1 LGSHTF
7 EPAQEE
13 YLLLD
18 ALARLSDIGAE
29 INALTGSD
37 DTRVDATLRLI
48 VESAIQVVPGAA
60 AVLYVYDRRRGAFDP
75 VSRVSAGEWLGAT
88 AEERARIEDDEP
100 RAAGLGMRAV
110 SQLRPV
116 LSYDEPGLGIH
127 PAKEAA
133 GAKVLACL
141 PLVVAGSAVGVL
153 YLYLRE
159 ARRFTQLELLLLSV
173 FVNQAAIV
181 IYHADQLSDVQR
193 ALTRRE
199 DELSRLR
206 RAGLLISSRRRPE
219 ETLEAILHMALEV
232 TGAKYGILR
241 LVDKQSQHLITR
253 AVAGERLD
261 RPAVEALPLNATSI
275 MGWVARSRQP
285 LNIADVQTGRWSR
298 IYYPLDYSL
307 EMRAELAVP
316 LIGAGGR
323 LEGVLNLESP
333 QVGAFSEQDSHLLQA
348 FATQAVI
355 AIQEARL
362 VGALQEVSARLLV
375 EPSQAVIERLV
386 ELACDLLN
394 ASASAIWTLHDDT
407 LILSA
412 ASAGYTRGDHLS
424 LRGSL
429 TGQAVLARAAVTSED
444 VRSDPRFER
453 TELARAQGWTRAL
466 IVPLT
471 RAPTRGPDSPPP
483 EPVAASTRPLVAA
496 TGPRPEPAAASTG
509 SATGA
514 RPELVEGPSVEGL
527 SAEGPPVA
535 GASFEGE
542 PVGAFSVYGVA
553 AAPEEFTASDWDKK
567 VLGILAHYAA
577 LAFQNAARQDALRE
591 AQAARSVAET
601 FAAMGDIAANLLHHL
616 NNKVGTI
623 PVRVEGIQDKCA
635 AAIQENPYLAA
646 NLVAIERAALEAMTA
661 VREQLALLRPIN
673 HTLVDVAGCVTA
685 AIQNARLPTAID
697 ITHQVASLPAVMAHR
712 ESLILVLVNLLQNA
726 ASAMQG
732 AGAIA
737 IEGTAHPAWVEI
749 AVRDTGPGIAPELR
763 DRIFEFNFSGQG
775 ASGRGNL
782 GFGLWWVKTLMTRLG
797 GAVSVESADER
808 AGRSGATF
816 RLRLPTVQR

>member
-1 LGSHTF
+1 MNYNLDRLLAETRIGREWLGSHTF
-7 EPAQEE
+7 EPAREE

-18 ALARLSDIGAE
+18 ALARLSDIGAG

-141 PLVVAGSAVGVL
+141 PLVVAGRAVGVL

-193 ALTRRE
+193 ELTRRE

-232 TGAKYGILR
+232 TGAQYGILR

-394 ASASAIWTLHDDT
+394 ASASAIWTLDGDT

-429 TGQAVLARAAVTSED
+429 TGQAVLARSPVTSED

-483 EPVAASTRPLVAA
+483 EL
-496 TGPRPEPAAASTG
+496 GAASTG
-509 SATGA
+509 SATGT
-514 RPELVEGPSVEGL
+514 RPELVEGTPAEETFPELV
-527 SAEGPPVA
+527 EGPPV
-535 GASFEGE
+535 EGE
-542 PVGAFSVYGVA
+542 PVGAFSVYGAA

-646 NLVAIERAALEAMTA
+646 NLVAIERAALEAMAA

-685 AIQNARLPTAID
+685 AIQNARLPATID

-726 ASAMQG
+726 ANAMQG
-732 AGAIA
+732 TGAIA

-763 DRIFEFNFSGQG
+763 DRIFEFSFSGQG

-797 GAVSVESADER
+797 GAVSVESAEGR

>member
-1 LGSHTF
+1 MESHAV
-7 EPAQEE
+7 EPAGDES
-13 YLLLD
+13 LLLD
-18 ALARLSDIGAE
+18 ALARLNDIGAG

-60 AVLYVYDRRRGAFDP
+60 AVLYAYDRRRGAFDP

-110 SQLRPV
+110 NQLRPV

-153 YLYLRE
+153 YLYLRD

-173 FVNQAAIV
+173 FVNQAAIA

-193 ALTRRE
+193 TLTRRE
-199 DELSRLR
+199 DELARLR

-241 LVDKQSQHLITR
+241 LVDRQSQHLITR

-307 EMRAELAVP
+307 EMRSELAVP

-333 QVGAFSEQDSHLLQA
+333 QVAAFSEQDSHLLQA

-362 VGALQEVSARLLV
+362 VGALQEVAARLLV
-375 EPSQAVIERLV
+375 EPCQAVIERLV

-394 ASASAIWTLHDDT
+394 ASASAIWMLHGDT

-453 TELARAQGWTRAL
+453 PELARARGWTRAL

-471 RAPTRGPDSPPP
+471 RAPTRGADAPNASGPGSVERPAPASVATSLP
-483 EPVAASTRPLVAA
+483 EPV
-496 TGPRPEPAAASTG
+496 
-509 SATGA
+509 
-514 RPELVEGPSVEGL
+514 EGE
-527 SAEGPPVA
+527 PVA
-535 GASFEGE
+535 GASLGGE
-542 PVGAFSVYGVA
+542 PVGAFSVYGA
-553 AAPEEFTASDWDKK
+553 ATAPEEFTASDWDKK

-591 AQAARSVAET
+591 AQAARAVAET

-635 AAIQENPYLAA
+635 AAIQDNPYLAA
-646 NLVAIERAALEAMTA
+646 NLVAIERAALEAMAA

-673 HTLVDVAGCVTA
+673 RTLVDVAGCVTA
-685 AIQNARLPTAID
+685 AIQNARLPATID
-697 ITHQVASLPAVMAHR
+697 ITYQVAALPVVMAHR

-726 ASAMQG
+726 ANAMQG

-749 AVRDTGPGIAPELR
+749 AVRDTGPGIPPELR
-763 DRIFEFNFSGQG
+763 DRIFEFSFSGPG
-775 ASGRGNL
+775 AGDRGNL

-797 GAVSVESADER
+797 GAVSVESAGGR
-808 AGRSGATF
+808 AGRSGAIF